1 MAICVAEIGS
11 RGSSILSVFSL
22 FHHGNSPVNTMA
34 ADDSGTDK
42 ADKAEKA
49 IAMAAEPEKRHW
61 FDEMD
66 EIEWEDDH
74 DIERLPC
81 SVDYVIT
88 CLLLPF
94 FNGCINGFAARL
106 GS

>member
-1 MAICVAEIGS
+1 
-11 RGSSILSVFSL
+11 
-22 FHHGNSPVNTMA
+22 MA
-34 ADDSGTDK
+34 ADESGT
-42 ADKAEKA
+42 EKA
-49 IAMAAEPEKRHW
+49 MAVPAAEPEKRHW

-66 EIEWEDDH
+66 EIEWEDDV

-81 SVDYVIT
+81 SLGYVIT